1 MGEKTREK
9 MFLETHEYREKKS
22 WKKSSGK
29 SAKTSFFYKHTNF
42 ETIKWEKNARKNLF
56 QKLEYRDKKTMEK
69 YRPEKVRNT
78 FFINKRISCPKNR
91 GKKTR
96 EKNFPKTHG

>member
-1 MGEKTREK
+1 
-9 MFLETHEYREKKS
+9 MFLETQEYLEKKRQKKIF
-22 WKKSSGK
+22 WKKCENN
-29 SAKTSFFYKHTNF
+29 FFYKHTNF

-78 FFINKRISCPKNR
+78 FFVNKRISCPKNR

-96 EKNFPKTHG
+96 EKKFPKTHEQGIQ